1 MISVNVLLAYLT
13 RGAFSFIMNKI
24 SLPIDSMS
32 TLDHFFKSYIMRY
45 SFVFLLVLTISQ
57 NVHAD
62 CVQGDCK
69 NGKGIYEYSSGA
81 RYEGEFVNGE
91 LHGYGIF
98 YYTNGNR
105 YEGYWEGNYKNGEG
119 KMFYASGEFYEGN
132 WYRDRR
138 TGHGEYT
145 FKNGDRYI
153 GEWHW
158 DRPNGEGELRF
169 VNGAHYIGGFKNGKF
184 HGQGTFRD
192 AQGKIYSGEWTEG
205 KLPGFNTPKEETPP
219 ADEVVKEEP
228 ETAEPASGDE
238 PADAIQDEIVA
249 EEENADEGT
258 ANESAS
264 DELEGDVETG
274 PRKPVEPNWELVRD
288 CFMEK
293 CMEGL
298 GYITY
303 ASGSRYFGSFV
314 NGVPEGEGTCFYSN
328 GDIYTGGWI
337 NNRPEG
343 EGTMF
348 YADGR
353 ILSAEWKA
361 GKTVRVIERK
371 VETVE
376 QPKIK
381 REPDPVTRIW
391 AVLVGV
397 ARYDHLPALKYSDDD
412 AWRMYAFL
420 KSPEGGALP
429 DEQIRILIDEDA
441 TREKILDNIRSTF
454 AKADDNDV
462 VLLYMSGHGTQGDFA
477 PIDFDG
483 YKNAL
488 SYREINDLLTSSEA
502 RHKVVFADACYAG
515 SLLGARGTTEEQIA
529 RLYES
534 LSNTSDGVAFM
545 LSSKDAE
552 ISLEDQGLRQGVYSH
567 FLMRGMKGEA
577 DEDRDGLVSLKELF
591 HFVYNGVRKYTAN
604 AQTPVLAGQFDPSMP
619 VSSVR
624 Y

>member
-13 RGAFSFIMNKI
+13 TATFSFNMDKN
-24 SLPIDSMS
+24 LMPIGSMS
-32 TLDHFFKSYIMRY
+32 TLDNFFKSYIMRY
-45 SFVFLLVLTISQ
+45 SFIFLFAAFIFQDLQ
-57 NVHAD
+57 AD
-62 CVQGDCK
+62 CIQGDCK
-69 NGKGIYEYSSGA
+69 NGKGVYEYSSGA

-192 AQGKIYSGEWTEG
+192 GQGKIFSGEWTEG
-205 KLPGFNTPKEETPP
+205 KLPGFNAPKEETPP
-219 ADEVVKEEP
+219 ADEVVKEEGK
-228 ETAEPASGDE
+228 ENGTQSGDE
-238 PADAIQDEIVA
+238 VSGTQTEASSGETEDNTERQRPEEAQAADAGVPA
-249 EEENADEGT
+249 
-258 ANESAS
+258 
-264 DELEGDVETG
+264 G

-303 ASGSRYFGSFV
+303 SSGSRYFGSFI
-314 NGVPEGEGTCFYSN
+314 NGQPEGEGTCFYSN
-328 GDIYTGGWI
+328 GDVYTGGWR
-337 NNRPEG
+337 NHRPEG
-343 EGTMF
+343 DGTMF

-371 VETVE
+371 AEPVE

-429 DEQIRILIDEDA
+429 DDQIRILIDEDA
-441 TREKILDNIRSTF
+441 TREKILESIRSTF
-454 AKADDNDV
+454 DKADDNDV
-462 VLLYMSGHGTQGDFA
+462 VILYMSGHGIQGDFA
-477 PIDFDG
+477 PIDYDG
-483 YKNAL
+483 YRNAL
-488 SYREINDLLTSSEA
+488 SYQEIHDLLAGTEA

-515 SLLGARGTTEEQIA
+515 SLLGSRGTEEQIA

-534 LSNTSDGVAFM
+534 LANSSDGVAFM

-552 ISLEDQGLRQGVYSH
+552 TSLEDQGLRQGVYSH

-591 HFVYNGVRKYTAN
+591 HFVYTGVRKYTAN
-604 AQTPVLAGQFDPSMP
+604 AQTPVLAGQFDPAMP